1 MGGIE
6 QGLATWFAGQLPD
19 ADDVRVEGLDRVEV
33 GHSAETLLV
42 TVVLDGERRDLVIR
56 VRPEPPGLL
65 EPYDLHRQFTILR
78 ALEPTPVRSPRV
90 LWFESSGDVLGREFY
105 VMERLP
111 GRVIER
117 GIPGDVAG
125 DSALARRMC
134 ESMIEQIAAIHVV
147 DLEDT
152 RLADLPGG
160 RDHLTIELD
169 HWSSEIERVKRGR
182 LPALELLVE
191 ELRAR
196 QPEPC
201 PRLTLVHGDT
211 KPGNFAFVDGEVS
224 GVFDWEMATIGDPL
238 TDIGW
243 AEVNW
248 RFPGFVTAA
257 RGAPPADELVERWE
271 ALTGIRARHR
281 PWYRALQGLKIAVI
295 LLVGGHLYGSGH
307 STDTRLL
314 EMAYGVDPLTQA
326 ALADLGIDDGPEP
339 GPVLPV
345 SPPGQL

>member
-6 QGLATWFAGQLPD
+6 QRLAVWFAEQLPD
-19 ADDVRVEGLDRVEV
+19 ADDVRIEGLDRVEV

-42 TVVLDGERRDLVIR
+42 TVVLGGERSDVVIR

-65 EPYDLHRQFTILR
+65 EPYDLQRQFTILR
-78 ALEPTPVRSPRV
+78 ALEATPVRSPRV
-90 LWFESSGDVLGREFY
+90 LWFEPSGEVLGREFY

-117 GIPGDVAG
+117 GIPDDVAG
-125 DSALARRMC
+125 DPALARRMC
-134 ESMIEQIAAIHVV
+134 ESMIEQIAAIHLVDPEGTSLV
-147 DLEDT
+147 DL
-152 RLADLPGG
+152 ASG

-169 HWSSEIERVKRGR
+169 HWSSEIERVKRGT

-201 PRLTLVHGDT
+201 PRITLVHGDT

-257 RGAPPADELVERWE
+257 DGAPNADELVGRWE
-271 ALTGIRARHR
+271 VLTGIRAPHR

-326 ALADLGIDDGPEP
+326 ALADLGIDDGPP
-339 GPVLPV
+339 SGPVLPAAPSSDV
-345 SPPGQL
+345 

>member
-6 QGLATWFAGQLPD
+6 QRLGTWFAGHLPD
-19 ADDVRVEGLDRVEV
+19 ADDVRVDGLDRIEV

-42 TVVLDGERRDLVIR
+42 TVVADGARRDVVIR

-78 ALEPTPVRSPRV
+78 ALEPTPVRSPRA
-90 LWFESSGDVLGREFY
+90 LWYEASGDVLGREFY

-111 GRVIER
+111 GRVVER
-117 GIPGDVAG
+117 GIPDDVAS
-125 DSALARRMC
+125 DPALARRMC
-134 ESMIEQIAAIHVV
+134 ESMIEQIGAIHVV
-147 DLEDT
+147 DLEET
-152 RLADLPGG
+152 ALADLASG
-160 RDHLTIELD
+160 RDHLAIELD

-196 QPEPC
+196 QPAPC
-201 PRLTLVHGDT
+201 PRVTLVHGDT
-211 KPGNFAFVDGEVS
+211 KPGNFAFLDGEVS

-238 TDIGW
+238 TDLGW

-257 RGAPPADELVERWE
+257 GGAPPADELVGRWE
-271 ALTGIRARHR
+271 ALTGLRAQHR
-281 PWYRALQGLKIAVI
+281 SWYRALEGLKIAVI

-307 STDTRLL
+307 STDGRLL

-326 ALADLGIDDGPEP
+326 ALADLGIDDRPEP
-339 GPVLPV
+339 GPVLPA
-345 SPPGQL
+345 SPP